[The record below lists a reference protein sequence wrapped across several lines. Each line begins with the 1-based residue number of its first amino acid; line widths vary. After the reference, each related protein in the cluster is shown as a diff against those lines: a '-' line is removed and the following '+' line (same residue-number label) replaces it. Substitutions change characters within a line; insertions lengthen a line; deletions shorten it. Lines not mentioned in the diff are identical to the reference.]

1 MRSWEIR
8 FSSKIKRQHGWNQR
22 RGEWRKIS
30 FWCFGIFSFVKKKIW
45 ILYDN
50 ATSSICQNVQETKEI
65 LNREIFHLQICFPYF
80 LSCISIFV
88 FSCLLFGCYNGK
100 IVCHLASNLLWH
112 ANCTIVFSINNVL
125 HNSEI
130 VNKKMRFQR
139 SALIIRLRSHFRFFC
154 WSFKDNSYFSTLVI
168 VLSNQS

>member
-1 MRSWEIR
+1 MESEERGSEEKSHFDVSEFFRSSQKDLKIIR
-8 FSSKIKRQHGWNQR
+8 RN
-22 RGEWRKIS
+22 
-30 FWCFGIFSFVKKKIW
+30 
-45 ILYDN
+45 L
-50 ATSSICQNVQETKEI
+50 ASICQNVIETKEI

-80 LSCISIFV
+80 FSWISIFV

-154 WSFKDNSYFSTLVI
+154 
-168 VLSNQS
+168 